1 MADYK
6 EDELVAVD
14 YDSIVDRS
22 ELSTC
27 FDVGEDEPVW
37 LPNAEIQSINETEQ
51 VVKIPAWLAKDRGLV

>member
-6 EDELVAVD
+6 EDELVTVD

-27 FDVGEDEPVW
+27 FDVGEEEPVW
-37 LPNAEIQSINETEQ
+37 LPNSEIQSINETDQ
-51 VVKIPAWLAKDRGLV
+51 TVKIPEWLAKERELI